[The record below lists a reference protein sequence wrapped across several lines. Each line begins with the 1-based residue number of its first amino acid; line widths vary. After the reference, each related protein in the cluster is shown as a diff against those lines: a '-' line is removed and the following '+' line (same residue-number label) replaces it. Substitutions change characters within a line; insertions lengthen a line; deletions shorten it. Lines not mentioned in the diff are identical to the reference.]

1 MKRLLL
7 YVHYNKYDELSGHV
21 LYQLEQLR
29 PLFSKLI
36 VISNS
41 QLTESATLTLK
52 ELGIDEV
59 IQRENLGFD
68 FAAWRDGMAHV
79 GFEHL
84 TDFDSV
90 TLMND
95 TCFGPLWDITDIVEE
110 FEKRPNV
117 DFWGMTNFRKTKYFD
132 EHLQSYFMFFKK
144 HVVASEAFQKF
155 WTSIKTF
162 TDVQDVID
170 NYETRVT
177 SVLLEVGYRYDAVF
191 NTIAEEAGDLIHPDF
206 SYYRPI
212 STLEHKVPFI
222 KLKAF
227 TDNEK
232 KGRLL
237 LDYLTKVS
245 TYPVALIRSHLN
257 RYHSPDS
264 LVILDEKIIDPSFKT
279 LSKHEYRMV
288 IHVHISDLERL
299 KVFFDSKLSAFYFFT
314 LSSRLDK
321 NEVENTLLNSFD
333 KDRFQIVSQRF
344 DNHYHALVSLASQL
358 CDYDFVGHFHT
369 EAFGNEGKLVDEA
382 TRLALLDMLSDDEKV
397 VSIFDHFPEV
407 GLVFADLSKELYWT
421 DAIGALNQE
430 QTVKLTNECQK
441 VINHSLHIFQGS
453 MWLSKD
459 FLEKI
464 ILKDKQAFYG
474 FDEDTLPYLF
484 YRKAWDLGIDYRI
497 IASEKLSFAERYK
510 VHLIEMSQVAE
521 PVTLKDKFSAYRK
534 ALLKKLGLKKSS
546 AV

>member
-41 QLTESATLTLK
+41 QLTKSATSTLK
-52 ELGIDEV
+52 DNGVDEV
-59 IQRENLGFD
+59 IQRDNLGFD

-79 GFEHL
+79 GFEDL

-95 TCFGPLWDITDIVEE
+95 TCFGPLWDISDIVEG

-132 EHLQSYFMFFKK
+132 EHLQSYFMSFKK

-177 SVLLEVGYRYDAVF
+177 SVLLEAGYRYDAVF
-191 NTIAEEAGDLIHPDF
+191 NTVAEEEGDLIHPDF

-212 STLEHKVPFI
+212 TTLEHKVPFI

-237 LDYLTKVS
+237 LDYIANLS
-245 TYPVALIRSHLN
+245 TYPVALIKSHLN

-264 LVILDEKIIDPSFKT
+264 LVFINEKIIDPSFKT
-279 LSKHEYRMV
+279 LKKHEYRMA
-288 IHVHISDLERL
+288 IHVHISDLEKL
-299 KVFFDSKLSAFYFFT
+299 KVFSDKKLSTFYYFT
-314 LSSRLDK
+314 LSSHLDK
-321 NEVENTLLNSFD
+321 NKVENTLLNSFD
-333 KDRFQIVSQRF
+333 KDRFQLVSKTF
-344 DNHYHALVSLASQL
+344 ENHYHALVFLASHL
-358 CDYDFVGHFHT
+358 SEYDFVGHFHT
-369 EAFGNEGKLVDEA
+369 EAFGNEGKLVDED
-382 TRLALLDMLSDDEKV
+382 TRHALVDMLSDEEKV

-421 DAIGALNQE
+421 DAIGTLNQE
-430 QTVKLTNECQK
+430 QTVKLANECRK
-441 VINHSLHIFQGS
+441 VINHSLHVFQGF
-453 MWLSKD
+453 MWLTKD
-459 FLEKI
+459 FLENI
-464 ILKDKQAFYG
+464 ILKDEHIFYD
-474 FDEDTLPYLF
+474 FDENTLPYLF
-484 YRKAWDLGIDYRI
+484 YRKAWDVGIDYRI
-497 IASEKLSFAERYK
+497 ITLEKISFAERYK

-521 PVTLKDKFSAYRK
+521 PLTLKSKFSAYRK

>member
-177 SVLLEVGYRYDAVF
+177 SVLLEAGYRYDAVF

-237 LDYLTKVS
+237 LDYLANLS
-245 TYPVALIRSHLN
+245 TYPVALIKSHLN
-257 RYHSPDS
+257 SYHSPDS
-264 LVILDEKIIDPSFKT
+264 LVILDEKIIESSFKSF
-279 LSKHEYRMV
+279 SKHEYRMA

-299 KVFFDSKLSAFYFFT
+299 KVFFDSKLSAFYYFT
-314 LSSRLDK
+314 LSGHLDK
-321 NEVENTLLNSFD
+321 NQVENNLLNSFD
-333 KDRFQIVSQRF
+333 KDRFQIVSQKF

-358 CDYDFVGHFHT
+358 SEYDFIGHFHT
-369 EAFGNEGKLVDEA
+369 ADFGNEGKLVDEA
-382 TRLALLDMLSDDEKV
+382 TRLALIDMLLDEEKV
-397 VSIFDHFPEV
+397 SSIFADFPEV

-421 DAIGALNQE
+421 DAIGTLNQN
-430 QTVKLTNECQK
+430 QAAKLDNECQK
-441 VINHSLHIFQGS
+441 TIKNSLHVFQGY

-464 ILKDKQAFYG
+464 ILKDKRIFYN
-474 FDEDTLPYLF
+474 FDENSLPYLF
-484 YRKAWDLGIDYRI
+484 YRKAWDVGIDYRI
-497 IASEKLSFAERYK
+497 ISSEKISFAERYK
-510 VHLIEMSQVAE
+510 LHIIQMSQVAE
-521 PVTLKDKFSAYRK
+521 PISLTEKFSAYRK
-534 ALLKKLGLKKSS
+534 ALLKKLGLNKSS

>member
-29 PLFSKLI
+29 LLFSKLI

-177 SVLLEVGYRYDAVF
+177 SVLLEAGYRYDAVF

-237 LDYLTKVS
+237 LDYLANLS
-245 TYPVALIRSHLN
+245 TYPVALIKSHLN
-257 RYHSPDS
+257 SYHSPDS
-264 LVILDEKIIDPSFKT
+264 LVILDEKIIESSFKSF
-279 LSKHEYRMV
+279 SKHEYRMA

-299 KVFFDSKLSAFYFFT
+299 KVFFDSKLSAFYYFT
-314 LSSRLDK
+314 LSGHLDK
-321 NEVENTLLNSFD
+321 NQVENNLLNSFD
-333 KDRFQIVSQRF
+333 KDRFQIVSQKF

-358 CDYDFVGHFHT
+358 SEYDFIGHFHT
-369 EAFGNEGKLVDEA
+369 ADFGNEGKLVDEA
-382 TRLALLDMLSDDEKV
+382 TRLALIDMLLDEEKV
-397 VSIFDHFPEV
+397 SSIFADFPEV

-421 DAIGALNQE
+421 DAIGTLNQN
-430 QTVKLTNECQK
+430 QAAKLDNECQK
-441 VINHSLHIFQGS
+441 TIKNSLHVFQGS

-464 ILKDKQAFYG
+464 ILKDKRIFYNS
-474 FDEDTLPYLF
+474 DENSLPYLF
-484 YRKAWDLGIDYRI
+484 YRKAWDVGIDYRI
-497 IASEKLSFAERYK
+497 ISSEKISFAERYK
-510 VHLIEMSQVAE
+510 LHIIQMSQVAE
-521 PVTLKDKFSAYRK
+521 PISLTEKFSAYRK
-534 ALLKKLGLKKSS
+534 ALLKKLGLNKSS